1 MGQKKI
7 GTDSPNKC
15 LIELLKLTAPINKTQ
30 LQINNTVVEQ
40 FNMITII
47 SGTNRKGNS
56 TKKVALAYKK
66 FLSEKNIDAKLLA
79 LDEVEVY
86 ERNEAFETM
95 ENEYLKM
102 ADKFIFI
109 LPEYNG
115 SFPGILKLMI
125 DNSDVAKVWHN
136 KKALLTG
143 VSSGRAGNLRGME
156 HLTGSLLHLKMTVH
170 PNRLPISTVHTL
182 FDDADTIVDAD
193 VIKTIKSQLE
203 EFLLY

>member
-1 MGQKKI
+1 
-7 GTDSPNKC
+7 
-15 LIELLKLTAPINKTQ
+15 
-30 LQINNTVVEQ
+30 
-40 FNMITII
+40 MITII